1 MKPVEQLTTAEI
13 FDRLSIAVYYGAA
26 LRAEIHA
33 NPRARKAAETL
44 IAELRQEEFLRGQ
57 LETA

>member
-1 MKPVEQLTTAEI
+1 MKNVEQLTTTEL

-26 LRAEIHA
+26 LRAELHA

-44 IAELRQEEFLRGQ
+44 IAELRQEHFLRGQ
-57 LETA
+57 LETE

>member
-1 MKPVEQLTTAEI
+1 MKPVEKLTTAEV

-26 LRAEIHA
+26 LQAELHA

-44 IAELRQEEFLRGQ
+44 IAELRQEDFLRRQ